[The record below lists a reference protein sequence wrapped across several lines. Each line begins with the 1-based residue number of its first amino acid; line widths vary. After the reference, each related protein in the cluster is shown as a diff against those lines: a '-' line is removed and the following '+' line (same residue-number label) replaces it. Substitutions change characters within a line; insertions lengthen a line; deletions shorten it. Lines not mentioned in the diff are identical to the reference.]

1 MIWITRVL
9 LFPIE
14 SRGVDPRT
22 VPPVRRGPLLF
33 DALPDLAGKLPWL
46 PLIDGPSPVEP
57 CEALF
62 PWLGRGGIF
71 MKRDDR
77 ISSLYG
83 GNKVRRYEFVLADAK
98 AKGATRIV
106 TCGGIAST
114 QMMATGL
121 FGRKLGFPVTGVLFD
136 QPVTQFARESI
147 LGFAEAGIDLVPG
160 GGYVTTAWR
169 TLRAY
174 RSEARGYF
182 IPPGAGN
189 PLANLGYIDA
199 MLELAEQVDRGE
211 APKPEVIVLPAGSS
225 GTLAAI
231 ALGAAWLGWKTEV
244 IGVRITTSLACNR
257 LTIDWRIR
265 ATDRFLEDHD
275 HRWRTHNSSPFRRR
289 VHYSLYKDAL
299 GKGYGHPTPESID
312 GIERIRA
319 LTGSP
324 GEVTYSGK
332 AIAALHAIANRQE
345 YRDKT
350 ILFWNTLASNRPVPS
365 SEAKVPKG
373 FEWVFDGDTVA

>member
-46 PLIDGPSPVEP
+46 ALIDGPSPVEP

-121 FGRKLGFPVTGVLFD
+121 FGRKLGFPVTGVLFN

-147 LGFAEAGIDLVPG
+147 LAFAKVRIDLVPG

-199 MLELAEQVDRGE
+199 MLELAEQVDRE
-211 APKPEVIVLPAGSS
+211 KLPNQRSSCCRQDLQEHSRPLHLARHGLVGKRRSS
-225 GTLAAI
+225 GFASRPLRATASA
-231 ALGAAWLGWKTEV
+231 
-244 IGVRITTSLACNR
+244 
-257 LTIDWRIR
+257 IDWRIR

-299 GKGYGHPTPESID
+299 GKGYGHPTPNPSTVSNAF
-312 GIERIRA
+312 GHSPA
-319 LTGSP
+319 L
-324 GEVTYSGK
+324 
-332 AIAALHAIANRQE
+332 Q
-345 YRDKT
+345 
-350 ILFWNTLASNRPVPS
+350 
-365 SEAKVPKG
+365 AK
-373 FEWVFDGDTVA
+373 